1 MMSDRVIFSS
11 ASARIVA
18 AEQVKGNK
26 IAAMKPG
33 ADTSLAS
40 AANWKTTNGSN
51 LSFGNFHGKSCMK
64 TVGAGSS
71 AGVWLDY
78 FEDAPLC
85 SQGRPMATSV
95 DVFAEAPAQI
105 RLGAADETKSIVE
118 LAEYQVGRWIRI
130 STVLTPTGMRNFQIY
145 NNTAGAIVYFR
156 NAKVEFSSSP
166 TLYTPQA
173 QDNIWHA
180 DLEFPCGNNEF
191 AEDDQFFFV
200 QKNPATGST
209 IRQYWKLVT
218 AAGEDWI
225 EFSST
230 DSEGTGEPSRA
241 TGSPSS
247 VIAAMSNAS
256 RP

>member
-1 MMSDRVIFSS
+1 MKRRSMRRKIRPDWRTQVQGRCPPTFRTGIPSRNIQYYDERPRDFSS

-105 RLGAADETKSIVE
+105 RWE
-118 LAEYQVGRWIRI
+118 LRMKR
-130 STVLTPTGMRNFQIY
+130 
-145 NNTAGAIVYFR
+145 
-156 NAKVEFSSSP
+156 KVSSS
-166 TLYTPQA
+166 LR
-173 QDNIWHA
+173 NIKWG
-180 DLEFPCGNNEF
+180 DGFGYRRF
-191 AEDDQFFFV
+191 
-200 QKNPATGST
+200 
-209 IRQYWKLVT
+209 
-218 AAGEDWI
+218 
-225 EFSST
+225 
-230 DSEGTGEPSRA
+230 
-241 TGSPSS
+241 
-247 VIAAMSNAS
+247 
-256 RP
+256 

>member
-1 MMSDRVIFSS
+1 MKKKIDATENPSRLENASARALSADRSEQASRPGTFSTMMSDRVIFSS

-118 LAEYQVGRWIRI
+118 LAEYQVGRWIPLEPLYI
-130 STVLTPTGMRNFQIY
+130 SGMRRSSFPLHRHSIRRKPRIIFGMPIWNFF
-145 NNTAGAIVYFR
+145 TVTT
-156 NAKVEFSSSP
+156 
-166 TLYTPQA
+166 TL
-173 QDNIWHA
+173 
-180 DLEFPCGNNEF
+180 
-191 AEDDQFFFV
+191 
-200 QKNPATGST
+200 
-209 IRQYWKLVT
+209 
-218 AAGEDWI
+218 
-225 EFSST
+225 
-230 DSEGTGEPSRA
+230 
-241 TGSPSS
+241 
-247 VIAAMSNAS
+247 
-256 RP
+256 

>member
-1 MMSDRVIFSS
+1 MEKKIDATENPSRLENASARALSADRSEQASRPGTFSTMMSDRVIFSS

-85 SQGRPMATSV
+85 SQGRQMATSV
-95 DVFAEAPAQI
+95 DVLP
-105 RLGAADETKSIVE
+105 RLRRRFVWE
-118 LAEYQVGRWIRI
+118 LRMKR
-130 STVLTPTGMRNFQIY
+130 
-145 NNTAGAIVYFR
+145 
-156 NAKVEFSSSP
+156 KVSSS
-166 TLYTPQA
+166 LR
-173 QDNIWHA
+173 NIKWG
-180 DLEFPCGNNEF
+180 DGFGYRRF
-191 AEDDQFFFV
+191 
-200 QKNPATGST
+200 
-209 IRQYWKLVT
+209 
-218 AAGEDWI
+218 
-225 EFSST
+225 
-230 DSEGTGEPSRA
+230 
-241 TGSPSS
+241 
-247 VIAAMSNAS
+247 
-256 RP
+256 

>member
-1 MMSDRVIFSS
+1 MEKQIDATENPSRLENASARALSADRSEQASRPGTFSTMMSDRVIFSS

-85 SQGRPMATSV
+85 SQGRRSMSSPRLRRR
-95 DVFAEAPAQI
+95 FAW
-105 RLGAADETKSIVE
+105 E
-118 LAEYQVGRWIRI
+118 LRMKR
-130 STVLTPTGMRNFQIY
+130 
-145 NNTAGAIVYFR
+145 
-156 NAKVEFSSSP
+156 KVSSS
-166 TLYTPQA
+166 LR
-173 QDNIWHA
+173 NIKWG
-180 DLEFPCGNNEF
+180 DGFGYRRF
-191 AEDDQFFFV
+191 
-200 QKNPATGST
+200 
-209 IRQYWKLVT
+209 
-218 AAGEDWI
+218 
-225 EFSST
+225 
-230 DSEGTGEPSRA
+230 
-241 TGSPSS
+241 
-247 VIAAMSNAS
+247 
-256 RP
+256 

>member
-1 MMSDRVIFSS
+1 MKKKIDATENPSRLENASARALSADRSEQASRPGTFSTMMSDRVIFSS

-145 NNTAGAIVYFR
+145 N
-156 NAKVEFSSSP
+156 K
-166 TLYTPQA
+166 
-173 QDNIWHA
+173 
-180 DLEFPCGNNEF
+180 
-191 AEDDQFFFV
+191 
-200 QKNPATGST
+200 
-209 IRQYWKLVT
+209 KL
-218 AAGEDWI
+218 
-225 EFSST
+225 F
-230 DSEGTGEPSRA
+230 
-241 TGSPSS
+241 
-247 VIAAMSNAS
+247 
-256 RP
+256 

>member
-1 MMSDRVIFSS
+1 MEKQIDATENPSRLENASARALSADRSEQASRPGTFSTMMSDRVIFSS

-145 NNTAGAIVYFR
+145 LNSA
-156 NAKVEFSSSP
+156 
-166 TLYTPQA
+166 TL
-173 QDNIWHA
+173 
-180 DLEFPCGNNEF
+180 
-191 AEDDQFFFV
+191 
-200 QKNPATGST
+200 
-209 IRQYWKLVT
+209 
-218 AAGEDWI
+218 
-225 EFSST
+225 
-230 DSEGTGEPSRA
+230 
-241 TGSPSS
+241 
-247 VIAAMSNAS
+247 
-256 RP
+256 